1 MPKKSGFTV
10 LELIVCLVIISV
22 IATTAMVKFMEIQA
36 DARANKIHDI
46 AANLRNGIDV
56 IYAKSV
62 LAGIEKECN
71 YTIKTEVE
79 SYFVC
84 HGYPIA
90 YMDSLRRLMNIDSSE
105 LKVINK
111 DNFPGKPEEER
122 RAAITFHMYEHTYE
136 PQGNYCQV
144 LYQPEEEPQVV
155 VLDSAC

>member
-1 MPKKSGFTV
+1 
-10 LELIVCLVIISV
+10 
-22 IATTAMVKFMEIQA
+22 
-36 DARANKIHDI
+36 
-46 AANLRNGIDV
+46 
-56 IYAKSV
+56 
-62 LAGIEKECN
+62 
-71 YTIKTEVE
+71 
-79 SYFVC
+79 
-84 HGYPIA
+84 
-90 YMDSLRRLMNIDSSE
+90 MNIDSSE

>member
-1 MPKKSGFTV
+1 MHKKSGFTV
-10 LELIVCLVIISV
+10 LELIVCLVVIAI
-22 IATTAMVKFMEIQA
+22 IATTAMVKFLEIQA

-46 AANLRNGIDV
+46 ASNLRNGIDV

-62 LAGIEKECN
+62 LAGVEKECN
-71 YTIKTEVE
+71 YTIKTEIE

-90 YMDSLRRLMNIDSSE
+90 YIDSLRRLMNIDASE

-111 DNFPGKPEEER
+111 MGWSGEKEER

-136 PQGNYCQV
+136 PTGDYCQV
-144 LYQPEEEPQVV
+144 LYQPEEEPQIV

>member
-36 DARANKIHDI
+36 DARANKLHDI

-62 LAGIEKECN
+62 LAGVEKECN
-71 YTIKTEVE
+71 YTIKTEIE

-90 YMDSLRRLMNIDSSE
+90 YIESLRRLMNIDPNE

-111 DNFPGKPEEER
+111 KGWSGQSEER